1 MGLYY
6 TLKNGEQIEINI
18 EVDEEYNKTIY
29 IKLFGG
35 SMVYEYDYYKESYN
49 LNEIIEDIE
58 NRYNDLLLEN
68 SDFEYKCWAD

>member
-18 EVDEEYNKTIY
+18 EVDEYYDKIIF

-35 SMVYEYDYYKESYN
+35 SMIFEYDYYEKSYS
-49 LNEIIEDIE
+49 LNEIIEEIE
-58 NRYNDLLLEN
+58 KDYNNLLLEN
-68 SDFEYKCWAD
+68 ADFEYSCYAD